1 MSFWLLRATFLQFL
15 GSPTLDFWNSF
26 IGPLWSLRL
35 ELLLASRFICTTADS
50 SRGLYDVFI
59 SLPQLL
65 PLEKSQDCTLVL
77 KFVLTQP
84 SQKHD
89 PRSVIAR
96 PCIACST
103 SFKNR
108 RYAGDNICLPSCFF
122 KGIHFG
128 SQKRV
133 LAYTNN
139 SQYFCFLAHGIQSL
153 F

>member
-1 MSFWLLRATFLQFL
+1 MPFWLLRATFLQFL

-26 IGPLWSLRL
+26 IWPLWSLRL

-96 PCIACST
+96 PCKPCST

-108 RYAGDNICLPSCFF
+108 RYAGDNICLPTCFS
-122 KGIHFG
+122 KASILVPK
-128 SQKRV
+128 SVSWR
-133 LAYTNN
+133 
-139 SQYFCFLAHGIQSL
+139 IQTIATIYVS
-153 F
+153 